1 MKTMTK
7 QIGGVSELEAKV
19 QFEKDVKAAELEI
32 KATLE
37 KFSLILVPQ
46 LAFAQNNQALV
57 PTLSYARRQSNAS
70 EVVSKENAKVKKG
83 KK

>member
-7 QIGGVSELEAKV
+7 QMSKLEANV

-32 KATLE
+32 KAT
-37 KFSLILVPQ
+37 LVPQ

>member
-7 QIGGVSELEAKV
+7 QMSKLEANV

>member
-1 MKTMTK
+1 M
-7 QIGGVSELEAKV
+7 SELEAQV
-19 QFEKDVKAAELEI
+19 QFQKDVKSAELEI

-37 KFSLILVPQ
+37 KYNLILVPQ

-57 PTLSYARRQSNAS
+57 PTLSYARRPEKQG
-70 EVVSKENAKVKKG
+70 KEGAVKTEEENEGKGKKG

>member
-7 QIGGVSELEAKV
+7 QMSKLEANV

-57 PTLSYARRQSNAS
+57 PTLSYARRQGNAS
-70 EVVSKENAKVKKG
+70 EVGQVASKENAKVKKG